1 MSDQESVAE
10 LFTRL
15 VTFTNQMKAY
25 GETISDVVKIEKVLR
40 TLTPNFE
47 RIVVAIE
54 EYKDHEQMKQEEL
67 KVHWKYMS

>member
-1 MSDQESVAE
+1 
-10 LFTRL
+10 
-15 VTFTNQMKAY
+15 MKAY

-40 TLTPNFE
+40 TLTPNFD